1 MDTAQAYKNE
11 AHVGQG
17 LRNEGISRSDVFI
30 SMDCFFLSLSVNEMN
45 LVTFLATKIIS
56 KFHGYPS
63 TMQAVDESLERFQF
77 RQLHLTNLDISFQ
90 PLMIAHLFF

>member
-45 LVTFLATKIIS
+45 LVTFFSDQNHLKVSRIS
-56 KFHGYPS
+56 KYNASSRRIP
-63 TMQAVDESLERFQF
+63 
-77 RQLHLTNLDISFQ
+77 
-90 PLMIAHLFF
+90 